1 MAEMPITVPPD
12 DEPNPYAPPKSDFS
26 DRSGIVDPEVEAL
39 RRAHLKDESYV
50 KALTIVNLVYAVGLG
65 AYLITRAQILI
76 SHLSGR
82 TDSSWIV
89 RPVRLAEQLVDAVT
103 LICALGAACGFFMRK
118 RWALRFE
125 LVLAL
130 GFVLNGI
137 IEPLLHS
144 RPAPILTFIGP
155 IAVGLMLASPMLEVS
170 RLRRS
175 VVFDPAYA
183 RTVKATAHIKAWPK
197 LSRKLTLIVVVLF
210 VAVVVLGIFGNA
222 R

>member
-1 MAEMPITVPPD
+1 MAEKPIAARPE
-12 DEPNPYAPPKSDFS
+12 DEPNPYAPPQSDFS
-26 DRSGIVDPEVEAL
+26 DRSRIVDPEVEAL

-50 KALTIVNLVYAVGLG
+50 KALTIVNLAYAVALG
-65 AYLITRAQILI
+65 VYLINRAQTLVL
-76 SHLSGR
+76 HLSGR
-82 TDSSWIV
+82 TPSPWIV

-130 GFVLNGI
+130 GFFLNGI
-137 IEPLLHS
+137 LEPLLHS

-155 IAVGLMLASPMLEVS
+155 ITLGLMLAAPMLEVS

-197 LSRKLTLIVVVLF
+197 LSRRLTLIMVILF
-210 VAVVVLGIFGNA
+210 VAVLVLGFLGRA